1 MHLIRLIS
9 GFLMPALVF
18 VMQFATAQES
28 TVAIEQGLG
37 KSTTGYDGSVIIL
50 PFDEESADVFSIGM
64 NYYYRPVQALFRLN
78 AGLAFYSIDDDES
91 SFKYLRLPAGL
102 ELCLGRKLQILP
114 AAGLYGSYLLDY
126 NPDAVTDDYLKSR
139 SLFQLGWYGRLGIG
153 FLMMDQY
160 MINLAWQQN
169 SDLSCKYKVN
179 RFSPGGAPYSLDVKG
194 YEGMLILGIRYNI
207 ISSSNKPHHQPE

>member
-37 KSTTGYDGSVIIL
+37 KSTTGYDGSVILL

-64 NYYYRPVQALFRLN
+64 NYYFRPERAFFRLN
-78 AGLAFYSIDDDES
+78 GGLTFYSIYDADAA
-91 SFKYLRLPAGL
+91 FKYLRLPAGI

-114 AAGLYGSYLLDY
+114 AAGLSGSYLLDY
-126 NPDAVTDDYLKSR
+126 NPDAVTDDFVKSR
-139 SLFQLGWYGRLGIG
+139 SLFLLGWYWRLGIG
-153 FLMMDQY
+153 LRMMDQY
-160 MINLAWQQN
+160 MINLAWQHN
-169 SDLSCKYKVN
+169 ADITHMYKIS
-179 RFSPGGAPYSLDVKG
+179 RYSPGGAPYSLDVKG
-194 YEGMLILGIRYNI
+194 YEGMLMLGIRCNI
-207 ISSSNKPHHQPE
+207 LRKSNVPQRPTE